1 MKTILAILAI
11 ANLNTVDTHAINY
24 TPNPITYDGL
34 VYQIEEDYSI
44 SVQYVPT
51 YIQDENGQWSVVNE
65 DLSLSKLSTEEKEIL
80 GLDN

>member
-11 ANLNTVDTHAINY
+11 ANLNTVDTHSINY

-44 SVQYVPT
+44 SVQYVPS
-51 YIQDENGQWSVVNE
+51 YIQD
-65 DLSLSKLSTEEKEIL
+65 EKEIL